1 MLNVVLVA
9 VDSSELSLQVVN
21 TLGLL
26 NLEDDCRI
34 VLLHVMPNH
43 EESGDQPLDIPQP
56 EEEFEEFHDTQ
67 EWLDALAEELPFEK
81 VDLEI
86 VQGDIAE
93 EVIRYANIHKAD
105 LIVIGSRGLMGVARV
120 IMGSVSSQV
129 VGDAPCSVFVV
140 KGPKI

>member
-21 TLGLL
+21 TLSLL
-26 NLEDDCRI
+26 NLDDDCRI
-34 VLLHVMPNH
+34 ILLHVMPNP
-43 EESGDQPLDIPQP
+43 EENGDKPLDIPQT

-67 EWLDALAEELPFEK
+67 EWMDQLAEELPFED
-81 VDLEI
+81 VDQEI

-93 EVIRYANIHKAD
+93 EVIRYANIHQAD
-105 LIVIGSRGLMGVARV
+105 LIVIGSRGLTGVSRV

-129 VGDAPCSVFVV
+129 VSDAPCSVFVV

>member
-21 TLGLL
+21 TLSLL
-26 NLEDDCRI
+26 NLDDDCRI
-34 VLLHVMPNH
+34 VLLHVMPNP
-43 EESGDQPLDIPQP
+43 EESSNKPMDIPQA

-67 EWLDALAEELPFEK
+67 EWLDDLAEELPFEN

-93 EVIRYANIHKAD
+93 EVIRYANIHKVD
-105 LIVIGSRGLMGVARV
+105 LIVIGSRGLTGVARV

-129 VGDAPCSVFVV
+129 VGDAPCSVLVV

>member
-21 TLGLL
+21 TLSLL
-26 NLEDDCRI
+26 NLDDDCKI
-34 VLLHVMPNH
+34 VLLHVMPNP
-43 EESGDQPLDIPQP
+43 EASGDQPLDIPQA
-56 EEEFEEFHDTQ
+56 EEEFEEFHETQ
-67 EWLDALAEELPFEK
+67 EWLDELAEELPFEN

-86 VQGDIAE
+86 VQGDITE
-93 EVIRYANIHKAD
+93 EVIRYANIHQAD
-105 LIVIGSRGLMGVARV
+105 LIVIGSRGLTGVARV

>member
-21 TLGLL
+21 TLSLL

-34 VLLHVMPNH
+34 VLLHVMPNP
-43 EESGDQPLDIPQP
+43 EESGDKPLDIPHA

-67 EWLDALAEELPFEK
+67 EWLDALSEELPFEN

-93 EVIRYANIHKAD
+93 EVIRYANIHQAD
-105 LIVIGSRGLMGVARV
+105 LIVIGSRGLTGVARV

>member
-21 TLGLL
+21 TLSLL
-26 NLEDDCRI
+26 NLDDDCRI
-34 VLLHVMPNH
+34 ILLHVMPNP
-43 EESGDQPLDIPQP
+43 EESGDQPLDIPQT

-67 EWLDALAEELPFEK
+67 EWMDQLAEELPFEN
-81 VDLEI
+81 VDQEI

-93 EVIRYANIHKAD
+93 EVIRYANIHQAD
-105 LIVIGSRGLMGVARV
+105 LIVIGSRGLTGVSRV

-129 VGDAPCSVFVV
+129 VSDAPCSVFVV

>member
-21 TLGLL
+21 TLSLL
-26 NLEDDCRI
+26 NLNDDCRI
-34 VLLHVMPNH
+34 VLLNVMPNH
-43 EESGDQPLDIPQP
+43 DESGDKPLDIPQA
-56 EEEFEEFHDTQ
+56 EEEFEEFHETQ
-67 EWLDALAEELPFEK
+67 EWLDELAEELPFEN

-86 VQGDIAE
+86 VQGDISE

-105 LIVIGSRGLMGVARV
+105 LIVIGSRGLTGVARV